1 MFICLVFICLLFNC
15 LIFICL
21 KIFCSSILYSFYLKY
36 SNVLYLICLIIFI
49 CLILMYYSYALLI
62 FLLSFS
68 VWVAVLSSEIIYL
81 LYITILLQKN
91 ERTFFLFSTELF
103 HLILIL
109 PEDPKYQYS
118 ASISLIIPKH
128 YIIWIYTL
136 LVCLSVCLFVS
147 NKRQN
152 SWTDQA
158 QILCVRPHMILGT
171 KISKI
176 SIQQNSIFLN
186 FENPRIFLCKIP
198 ELYLLLFYNVY
209 KKIKMFTIELKDGL
223 EAP

>member
-15 LIFICL
+15 LIFICF

-36 SNVLYLICLIIFI
+36 SNVLYFICLIIFI

-68 VWVAVLSSEIIYL
+68 VSVAVLSSEIIYL

-91 ERTFFLFSTELF
+91 ERTFFRFSTELF

-128 YIIWIYTL
+128 YII
-136 LVCLSVCLFVS
+136 
-147 NKRQN
+147 
-152 SWTDQA
+152 
-158 QILCVRPHMILGT
+158 
-171 KISKI
+171 
-176 SIQQNSIFLN
+176 
-186 FENPRIFLCKIP
+186 
-198 ELYLLLFYNVY
+198 
-209 KKIKMFTIELKDGL
+209 
-223 EAP
+223 

>member
-1 MFICLVFICLLFNC
+1 MTILYYQLRNPAFPGNQLFSLKSTQPTGFLNQGKNITMVLWVNELWLDLKQRLLLLN
-15 LIFICL
+15 IFI
-21 KIFCSSILYSFYLKY
+21 
-36 SNVLYLICLIIFI
+36 
-49 CLILMYYSYALLI
+49 A
-62 FLLSFS
+62 
-68 VWVAVLSSEIIYL
+68 WVSG
-81 LYITILLQKN
+81 
-91 ERTFFLFSTELF
+91 
-103 HLILIL
+103 
-109 PEDPKYQYS
+109 
-118 ASISLIIPKH
+118 
-128 YIIWIYTL
+128 W
-136 LVCLSVCLFVS
+136 LFVS